1 MDIVRSAG
9 HHFLIRSMLS
19 KAPHMS
25 ALAQLMGSEK
35 YSDLKLVCEGHVFRV
50 HKATVCSQSPV
61 LTAAC
66 DGAFQV
72 YLIGVYLMGMHLMS
86 MYLMGMHLKG
96 VANER

>member
-1 MDIVRSAG
+1 
-9 HHFLIRSMLS
+9 MLS
-19 KAPHMS
+19 KTPHTS

-35 YSDLKLVCEGHVFRV
+35 YSDLKLVCEGHEFRV
-50 HKATVCSQSPV
+50 HKAIVCSQSPV

-72 YLIGVYLMGMHLMS
+72 YLIGVYLMGMHLMGMHLMS

>member
-1 MDIVRSAG
+1 MS
-9 HHFLIRSMLS
+9 S
-19 KAPHMS
+19 KTPHTS

-35 YSDLKLVCEGHVFRV
+35 YSDLKLVCEGHEFRV
-50 HKATVCSQSPV
+50 HKAIVCSQSPV

>member
-1 MDIVRSAG
+1 
-9 HHFLIRSMLS
+9 
-19 KAPHMS
+19 MS
-25 ALAQLMGSEK
+25 ALAQLMGTGK
-35 YSDLKLVCEGHVFRV
+35 YSDLKFVCEGHEFRV
-50 HKATVCSQSPV
+50 HKAIVCSQSPV